1 VRFYSNEART
11 PKSGFVVS
19 TERKNWKSK
28 LGFILAASGSA
39 IGLGNIVFFSS
50 NAYQYGGGAFYLPY
64 FIALFVLGL
73 PLMMVEFGM
82 GTLTGRSFPL
92 ALSKLV
98 GKRGEFFGW
107 WSIMGSFIITMYYI
121 AILGWALGMLLGT
134 FGSLFE
140 PGITAPF
147 EAFAKPAEEPN
158 ATVFFF
164 DLIASWK
171 PLVFVAV
178 IWALNL
184 VILRK
189 GTESIEKAVR
199 VFVPL
204 MWIFMIGL
212 VVRGVTLDGGF
223 DGVMYLFSP
232 NMDGIADP
240 TVWRGAF
247 SQMFFSLSLGMG
259 IMTAYASYL
268 PKDADQVNNSM
279 LVSFLNCSFEFIAGV
294 AIFSLLFVFA
304 LNPAGTTLSISF
316 FVIPQGINELSV
328 LPWVVRFFGF
338 LFFLLLVLAG
348 LTSSVSLVEAFAS
361 SLIDKLKI
369 ARQKVLWIIAI
380 PGLIG
385 SVLFS
390 LPQIIDP
397 GLSGNGTLGLT
408 LVDLMDHWVFSYS
421 LLTVGLAEVLLV
433 GWVLGADRL
442 RQALNQHSRWKLGKW
457 FNVALKFVIPVILLV
472 VIISSLLNE
481 GIGSGELYGS
491 TYEMPGYEWLVVF
504 IPIFW
509 LVVATGVAL
518 WLTRKPTDGQ

>member
-1 VRFYSNEART
+1 
-11 PKSGFVVS
+11 
-19 TERKNWKSK
+19 
-28 LGFILAASGSA
+28 
-39 IGLGNIVFFSS
+39 
-50 NAYQYGGGAFYLPY
+50 
-64 FIALFVLGL
+64 
-73 PLMMVEFGM
+73 
-82 GTLTGRSFPL
+82 
-92 ALSKLV
+92 
-98 GKRGEFFGW
+98 
-107 WSIMGSFIITMYYI
+107 
-121 AILGWALGMLLGT
+121 
-134 FGSLFE
+134 
-140 PGITAPF
+140 
-147 EAFAKPAEEPN
+147 
-158 ATVFFF
+158 
-164 DLIASWK
+164 
-171 PLVFVAV
+171 
-178 IWALNL
+178 
-184 VILRK
+184 
-189 GTESIEKAVR
+189 
-199 VFVPL
+199 
-204 MWIFMIGL
+204 
-212 VVRGVTLDGGF
+212 
-223 DGVMYLFSP
+223 
-232 NMDGIADP
+232 
-240 TVWRGAF
+240 
-247 SQMFFSLSLGMG
+247 MG

-433 GWVLGADRL
+433 GWVLGADQL
-442 RQALNQHSRWKLGKW
+442 RQALNEHSRWKLGKW
-457 FNVALKFVIPVILLV
+457 INVALKFVIPVILLV